1 MSSVTNIIIQERK
14 GEVPQVISV
23 RRIKANTGR
32 ALERHSSSVGFSEFE
47 R

>member
-1 MSSVTNIIIQERK
+1 
-14 GEVPQVISV
+14 V

-32 ALERHSSSVGFSEFE
+32 ALERHSSSVGFSELE